1 MKLCL
6 CLLLTFVLCS
16 HPNLF
21 YEKLLNDF
29 DRNSWFVCIN
39 ASFGTEKRQIIIEND
54 DLFYLV
60 NEKNKINKTKYYELI
75 KGRLLK
81 NETISLPKI
90 NLEKL
95 NILEMQKADKI
106 EKDAKKGLEA
116 FLKIYFTN
124 RMLKKE
130 FIDYQN
136 AIIYQLFKWKV
147 LTKIDDVSGF
157 LIFYR

>member
-16 HPNLF
+16 HPNPF

-39 ASFGTEKRQIIIEND
+39 ASFGTEKKQIIIEND
-54 DLFYLV
+54 DLYYLV
-60 NEKNKINKTKYYELI
+60 NEKSKTSKAKYYELI
-75 KGRLLK
+75 KGKLLK

-90 NLEKL
+90 NLDKL

-106 EKDAKKGLEA
+106 EKDAKKGLDA
-116 FLKIYFTN
+116 FLKIYFKN

-147 LTKIDDVSGF
+147 LSKIDDVSGF